1 MRIFLTGAT
10 GFIGKHLLKR
20 LQKENY
26 QVTALVRQIKDKDLK
41 RRDTRFILGDIR
53 NPSNFAKELNNC
65 NTLVHLAALRTNWA
79 APQDFLE
86 VNSKSIL
93 GMVKR
98 KTLLKHIIVVSS
110 VYSMGTLEYL
120 PADESHPLNA
130 RDLYG
135 KSKILLEE
143 FTREIAKKYGIK
155 YTIVRPAIVYGPGDS
170 KSGMVIKMI
179 DLIKKNGL
187 PIIGNGQN
195 LLHLIYVDDLIE
207 GLMKIIKSSGYNETY
222 ILAYKEPITLIK
234 LIELIKNQLKISHK
248 DRFIPRSPVLVLAHL
263 IEKFYLLGFKIFP
276 IVFRK
281 DPFISP
287 IKLSI
292 LTDSWCYDISKA
304 KSELGFKPKIDY
316 NLGIKRTIQAH
327 K

>member
-10 GFIGKHLLKR
+10 GFIGKYLLKR

-26 QVTALVRQIKDKDLK
+26 QVTALVRQIKGKNLEG
-41 RRDTRFILGDIR
+41 RETRLILGDIR
-53 NPSNFAKELNNC
+53 DPSSFIKELNSC

-98 KTLLKHIIVVSS
+98 GTLLKHIIVVSS
-110 VYSMGTLEYL
+110 VYSMGTLKYL
-120 PADESHPLNA
+120 PADENHPLNA

-195 LLHLIYVDDLIE
+195 LLHLIYIDDLIE
-207 GLMKIIKSSGYNETY
+207 GLMKIIKSGGYNETY

-276 IVFRK
+276 IVFRE

-292 LTDSWCYDISKA
+292 LTDSWCYDTSKA